1 MIRPAALITL
11 VLLSACAS
19 CAPPEAPAPAPS
31 PIENTRWIMANADAD
46 GPTIEFVENRAVG
59 YAGCNR
65 WFAEAQTDGPALS
78 FGQIGATRRMC
89 SPAVMSV
96 EREFFAALN
105 ATRAVRVDGDTLV
118 LLDARGQELARFTR
132 R

>member
-1 MIRPAALITL
+1 MTNALLCALAALA
-11 VLLSACAS
+11 VAGACAR
-19 CAPPEAPAPAPS
+19 PEAPPVAPS
-31 PIENTRWIMANADAD
+31 PIQNTRWIMADTDAD

-65 WFAEAQTDGPALS
+65 WFAEAQADGLALS
-78 FGQIGATRRMC
+78 FGPIGATRRMC
-89 SPAVMSV
+89 SPEVMSV
-96 EREFFAALN
+96 ERAFIAALDR
-105 ATRAVRVDGDTLV
+105 TEAVRLDGETLI

>member
-1 MIRPAALITL
+1 MTHALVSALAALAIIG
-11 VLLSACAS
+11 ACA
-19 CAPPEAPAPAPS
+19 PHDQPDPAPS
-31 PIENTRWIMANADAD
+31 PIENTRWIMANTDAD

-65 WFAEAQTDGPALS
+65 WFAEAQADGLALS
-78 FGQIGATRRMC
+78 FGPVGATRRMC
-89 SPAVMSV
+89 SPEAMSV
-96 EREFFAALN
+96 EAGFIEALDR
-105 ATRAVRVDGDTLV
+105 TEAVRLEGDTLV